1 MMAQVTQKVTEVEKA
16 KRTELN
22 NKIKEKANKCVEE
35 LKTILEIKDSAAKA
49 DELTKVFAKNVD
61 TIAKKVGEQKK
72 AALQKTVDKR
82 VATIVDKADSDNNG
96 KIDFEG

>member
-1 MMAQVTQKVTEVEKA
+1 MAQVTKKVSEVEKI

-22 NKIKEKANKCVEE
+22 NKIKEKTNKFVEE
-35 LKTILEIKDSAAKA
+35 MKTNLEVKDSAAKA
-49 DELTKVFAKNVD
+49 DELTKVFVKNVD
-61 TIAKKVGEQKK
+61 AIVHKAGAQKK

-82 VATIVDKADSDNNG
+82 VATIVEKADSDKNG